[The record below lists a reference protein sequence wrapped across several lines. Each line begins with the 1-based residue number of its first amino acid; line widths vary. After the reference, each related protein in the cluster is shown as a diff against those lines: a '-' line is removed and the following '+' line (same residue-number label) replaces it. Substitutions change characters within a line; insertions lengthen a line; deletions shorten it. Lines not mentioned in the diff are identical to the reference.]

1 MTEIIYSAKATKVR
15 GFIQTN
21 PTILRIDSWNTCI
34 TVNQSQAFN
43 PNQSNVMNETIPPI
57 PSTAPQPKTSALA
70 IWSLVLGI
78 LGFVL
83 LLVCLGPLFAIPGVI
98 CGHMAYS
105 RIKRSS
111 GALAGQGM
119 ALAGLITGYV
129 SIGLSL
135 FLVPMMMAIAI
146 PNFVKARATS
156 QANACINNL
165 RQIDAAANEFA
176 LEHGKTNGEA
186 INFPDD
192 LTPYIKLNSQGKFP
206 SCPAGGIYSI
216 KRVGETPTC
225 SLGTTVTPAH
235 VLPQ

>member
-1 MTEIIYSAKATKVR
+1 MKL
-15 GFIQTN
+15 
-21 PTILRIDSWNTCI
+21 P
-34 TVNQSQAFN
+34 QAFK
-43 PNQSNVMNETIPPI
+43 PKPSKIMNETLPP
-57 PSTAPQPKTSALA
+57 SLGVTSQPKTSALA

-78 LGFVL
+78 LGLVL
-83 LLVCLGPLFAIPGVI
+83 LMACLGVLFAIPGVI
-98 CGHMAYS
+98 CGHLAYS

-129 SIGLSL
+129 SIGLSVFIL
-135 FLVPMMMAIAI
+135 PMLMAIAI

-176 LEHGKTNGEA
+176 LEHGKTNGET

-192 LTPYIKLNSQGKFP
+192 LTPYIKLNQQGKIP
-206 SCPAGGIYSI
+206 SCPAGGTYSI
-216 KRVGETPTC
+216 KRVGEAPTC

-235 VLPQ
+235 VLPP

>member
-1 MTEIIYSAKATKVR
+1 
-15 GFIQTN
+15 
-21 PTILRIDSWNTCI
+21 
-34 TVNQSQAFN
+34 
-43 PNQSNVMNETIPPI
+43 MNETILPI
-57 PSTAPQPKTSALA
+57 PGNAPQPKTSALA

-78 LGFVL
+78 LGSVL

-98 CGHMAYS
+98 CGHLAYS
-105 RIKRSS
+105 RIKRS
-111 GALAGQGM
+111 GGTLAGQGM

-129 SIGLSL
+129 SIGVSVLL
-135 FLVPMMMAIAI
+135 IPMLMAIAI
-146 PNFVKARATS
+146 PNFVRARATS

-192 LTPYIKLNSQGKFP
+192 LTPYIKLNSQGKIP
-206 SCPAGGIYSI
+206 SCPAGGAYSI
-216 KRVGETPTC
+216 ERVGDTPTC

>member
-1 MTEIIYSAKATKVR
+1 
-15 GFIQTN
+15 
-21 PTILRIDSWNTCI
+21 
-34 TVNQSQAFN
+34 
-43 PNQSNVMNETIPPI
+43 MNETIPPAM
-57 PSTAPQPKTSALA
+57 SAAPQPKTSALA

-78 LGFVL
+78 LGLLF
-83 LLVCLGPLFAIPGVI
+83 LLVCISPLFAIPAVI

-111 GALAGQGM
+111 GVLAGQGM

-129 SIGLSL
+129 SIALSV
-135 FLVPMMMAIAI
+135 FLLPMMMAIAI

-156 QANACINNL
+156 QANTCINHL
-165 RQIDAAANEFA
+165 RQIDAAANQFA

-192 LTPYIKLNSQGKFP
+192 LTPYIKLNSQGKIP
-206 SCPAGGIYSI
+206 SCPSGGIYSI
-216 KRVGETPTC
+216 KRVGDTPTC

-235 VLPQ
+235 VMQ